1 MTDYVD
7 DSGRSDVDDD
17 YEDDDDEEDEL
28 RRAARAGIL
37 LLEKNQELQNEN
49 AALRAQVEVLESER
63 PSLHRELQ
71 RREDEVTALREE
83 RKKNILEVNALRGEL
98 RAKSTMVTDLLDR
111 EQRLKQTVD
120 EAADAKRLVEY
131 QLHRLQLELED
142 AIARKKRGPE
152 SPPSSSGGD
161 RGLLVFNPAASYD
174 SNQTSVFTLTDYEEL
189 MAKWQESLTENETL
203 QLELK
208 SARKDLDSLRRKAIK
223 ASELQQHVERL
234 EKKTMK
240 MQHVNDTLQEE
251 LAEERALIES
261 LRTMNGVYKKIAESR
276 PFSTNCTC
284 AVHPDLDSDDLGVSM
299 QDLLVETNERLEKE
313 LRDLRIRLESERG
326 VGDGDG
332 EDDEDGDGDEENA
345 ERREDGDE
353 EDDNNRSSDLHDG
366 LEESHEPAARKPRH
380 RRRSSEVS
388 SSFATD
394 TPTASSVDIAV
405 ADAMHEKLLKRIQEL
420 QEKLVIGKE
429 MLKHTKQQWLA
440 AIASQKALEECNRTA
455 QDEIARLTQLLDYQ
469 MASLSANERDGSAGS
484 AAKRLESDYDD
495 KWVEETAPFPAPP
508 GDLNSPLIKCLLDH
522 WTTDKSRIMHLT
534 DWLHHAIRGTGKP
547 TPLRL
552 EGLSSEVAAGFTQL
566 LVPILRERH
575 GVSVTIYR
583 RDNVQVL
590 TDMVLQAHQ
599 PGGSSFFS
607 AFTSSLL
614 GGKSSPTTDPASS
627 LSSMERP
634 PLERSNSGGSASAS
648 SEGGSIGSK
657 SSSVRRRRDAPPAM
671 SEAHFLYG

>member
-1 MTDYVD
+1 MADYVD
-7 DSGRSDVDDD
+7 DSGRSDVDD
-17 YEDDDDEEDEL
+17 YEDDDEEEQEDEL

-71 RREDEVTALREE
+71 RREDEVSALSEE
-83 RKKNILEVNALRGEL
+83 RMKNILEVNALRGEL
-98 RAKSTMVTDLLDR
+98 RAKSMMVTDLLDR

-152 SPPSSSGGD
+152 SPPSSSGD
-161 RGLLVFNPAASYD
+161 RGALVFNPAASYD

-189 MAKWQESLTENETL
+189 MAKWQEALTENETL

-208 SARKDLDSLRRKAIK
+208 SARKDLDTLRRQAIK
-223 ASELQQHVERL
+223 ASELQHHVERL
-234 EKKTMK
+234 EKKASK
-240 MQHVNDTLQEE
+240 MQHANDTLQEE

-276 PFSTNCTC
+276 PFSANCTC
-284 AVHPDLDSDDLGVSM
+284 AVHPDVDDGDLGVSM

-313 LRDLRIRLESERG
+313 LRDLRIRLENERG
-326 VGDGDG
+326 VGNDEEDE
-332 EDDEDGDGDEENA
+332 EDDDDDGG
-345 ERREDGDE
+345 RREEGEE
-353 EDDNNRSSDLHDG
+353 EDDNNRSSDLQDG

-388 SSFATD
+388 SSYATD

-455 QDEIARLTQLLDYQ
+455 QEEIARLTQLVDYQ
-469 MASLSANERDGSAGS
+469 MASLSANERDAAAGS
-484 AAKRLESDYDD
+484 AAKRSESDYDD
-495 KWVEETAPFPAPP
+495 KWIEETAPYPAPP

-522 WTTDKSRIMHLT
+522 WTTDKSMIMHLT

-599 PGGSSFFS
+599 PGGSSLFS

-614 GGKSSPTTDPASS
+614 GGKSSPTDVASS

-634 PLERSNSGGSASAS
+634 PLERSNSGGSAS
-648 SEGGSIGSK
+648 SEGGSIASK